1 MDLRR
6 RLIFHYALFANSQNA
21 NGAAGSSGRAEVI
34 GNDLLITLGSLG
46 VSTATDQGINI
57 AIHLQAGTLMH
68 ELGHNLGLLHGGD
81 ENTNYKPNYLSVMNY
96 LHQFNG
102 LDPDPKSITAYQRWR
117 SQKGDSTPNRCDL
130 VASPCGSTNQFIL
143 NYSNGT
149 SSNLNEASLL
159 ESSNIGRG
167 ANVGAYADWNLDG
180 SLTATPVSR
189 DLNADGALTIL
200 KDHNDWSN
208 LVFPFARNYQGNF
221 GASLRNSDNS
231 LPVNLIGNDRQPIS
245 VEYDSIPRW

>member
-1 MDLRR
+1 
-6 RLIFHYALFANSQNA
+6 
-21 NGAAGSSGRAEVI
+21 
-34 GNDLLITLGSLG
+34 
-46 VSTATDQGINI
+46 
-57 AIHLQAGTLMH
+57 
-68 ELGHNLGLLHGGD
+68 
-81 ENTNYKPNYLSVMNY
+81 MNY
-96 LHQFNG
+96 TYQLNG

-117 SQKGDSTPNRCDL
+117 SQKGDLIPNRCDL

-180 SLTATPVSR
+180 LLTSTPVSR
-189 DLNADGALTIL
+189 DLNADGSLTIL
-200 KDHNDWSN
+200 KDHDDWSN

-221 GASLRNSDNS
+221 GASLRKSDNS